1 MSNPR
6 FDLVD
11 IIQTLRNKGKILL
24 IATIACALLGAI
36 FYVVGKKTYKAE
48 ADFIISNPLYAD
60 RNNLYRTRDTR
71 FVDYFGGD
79 DDIDRILVTAESDT
93 VRNTVAEK
101 LGLWE
106 AYELDSTQKDDRL
119 EMKEIF
125 KDKFKME
132 RTEYTTAKVYFTD
145 TDPER
150 AANVVNLAIETCE
163 NIFRGYYLTMK
174 NNVADAI
181 RERNH
186 AIEANLE
193 EMANRQ
199 VEITKQYAASSD
211 KLERIRLE
219 DELTEI
225 SVMKE
230 QLMKDKA
237 SNTSILNEL
246 LTGVAGNDKNRYLQV
261 ITPATP
267 PEKPAGIGFVLTVIG
282 AAFFG
287 FFFVAIYLLIITYY
301 RLLINVQR

>member
-11 IIQTLRNKGKILL
+11 IIQTLRKNTKLLL
-24 IATIACALLGAI
+24 IATIAAALVGGL
-36 FYVVGKKTYKAE
+36 FYVVGKKKYKAE

-60 RNNLYRTRDTR
+60 RNNLFRTRDTR

-79 DDIDRILVTAESDT
+79 DDIDRVLVIASSDT
-93 VRNTVAEK
+93 LRNTVADQ
-101 LGLWE
+101 LNLWE
-106 AYELDSTQKDDRL
+106 AYKLDKSKKDDRL
-119 EMKEIF
+119 EMKDIF

-150 AANVVNLAIETCE
+150 AAAVVNLAIETSE
-163 NIFRGYYLTMK
+163 NIFRGYYLKMK
-174 NNVADAI
+174 NNVANAVQERIDAI
-181 RERNH
+181 DKEIKELTMKQAELMEQPKRGMATREELR
-186 AIEANLE
+186 
-193 EMANRQ
+193 M
-199 VEITKQYAASSD
+199 K
-211 KLERIRLE
+211 

-225 SVMKE
+225 TVMKD
-230 QLMKDKA
+230 QLIQDKA
-237 SNTSILNEL
+237 KNMSILNEL
-246 LTGVAGNDKNRYLQV
+246 LTGVNSNDKNRYLQI

-267 PEKPAGIGFVLTVIG
+267 PEKPAGIGLALTIVG

-287 FFFVAIYLLIITYY
+287 FFFIAIYLLIITYY